1 MIIALYVI
9 AVLFIAAGVL
19 LVIYTEGMNGVLKKL
34 LSVRRIKLLAV
45 IPLIFGIGLIAG
57 SLASEQVF
65 WLALILGFLALLKGM
80 YVIIAPSAQIKGL
93 IDRWFTRAGHRSM
106 RLYGLI
112 VFVLGIA
119 ILSQLF

>member
-1 MIIALYVI
+1 MIIVLHVI
-9 AVLFIAAGVL
+9 AILFIVAGVL
-19 LVIYTEGMNGVLKKL
+19 LVLYTEEMNGVLKKL
-34 LSVRRIKLLAV
+34 LSVRSVKLLAV

-57 SLASEQVF
+57 SLASKEVF

-80 YVIIAPSAQIKGL
+80 YLIIGPSAQIKGL
-93 IDRWFTRAGHRSM
+93 IDRWFTRAGYRIM